1 MRRSPPCS
9 ASRSARSSRGS
20 LGHAR
25 RFRSACSSTR
35 ISFRLGR
42 MPMPSEPRITTEPPL
57 EELSAYL
64 DHELDAG
71 AQARVAE
78 HVAGCAECTRRL
90 NGLRETVSA
99 VRALPMETP
108 NRTFTIPSE
117 RRQSFRWAPVGW
129 LGGAAAALL
138 IIVVGVNQLH
148 GPGSAL
154 GTALTSRGANVPAA
168 GLSRPEVAPLNRSNQ
183 YAAADAQKLSSNFTA
198 VVDPPHSSRSLTV
211 GTDAR
216 SYSATGVIALH
227 VTTNGLSAAEASSVR
242 LFVTRDS
249 GYSVRLAPPSKESTF
264 PLTSDEPYSVAQMQ
278 LQAPV
283 EGYYT
288 LRVEIDLSDHSTLV
302 ARLPLTITP

>member
-1 MRRSPPCS
+1 
-9 ASRSARSSRGS
+9 
-20 LGHAR
+20 
-25 RFRSACSSTR
+25 
-35 ISFRLGR
+35 
-42 MPMPSEPRITTEPPL
+42 MPSEPRIPTEPTL

-90 NGLRETVSA
+90 SGLRETVSA

-108 NRTFTIPSE
+108 ARTFTIPAQ

-129 LGGAAAALL
+129 VGGAAAAALL

-154 GTALTSRGANVPAA
+154 GTALTSRGANAPAA
-168 GLSRPEVAPLNRSNQ
+168 GLSRPEVAPLNGSNQ
-183 YAAADAQKLSSNFTA
+183 YAAADAQKFSSNSTT
-198 VVDPPHSSRSLTV
+198 VVDPRSSRSLTI
-211 GTDAR
+211 GADAK
-216 SYSATGVIALH
+216 SYSATGVIGLH

-242 LFVTRDS
+242 LFLTRDS
-249 GYSVRLAPPSKESTF
+249 GFSVRLAPPSKESTF
-264 PLTSDEPYSVAQMQ
+264 PFNYDAAYSVPQMQ

-283 EGYYT
+283 EGNYT

>member
-1 MRRSPPCS
+1 
-9 ASRSARSSRGS
+9 
-20 LGHAR
+20 
-25 RFRSACSSTR
+25 
-35 ISFRLGR
+35 
-42 MPMPSEPRITTEPPL
+42 MPSEPRIPTEPTL

-108 NRTFTIPSE
+108 NRTFTIPAQ

-129 LGGAAAALL
+129 VGGAAAALL

-154 GTALTSRGANVPAA
+154 GTALTSRGANAPAA
-168 GLSRPEVAPLNRSNQ
+168 ELSRPEVAPLDQSNQ
-183 YAAADAQKLSSNFTA
+183 YAAAGAQKFSSNSTT
-198 VVDPPHSSRSLTV
+198 VVDPRNSSRSLTV

-216 SYSATGVIALH
+216 SYSASGVIGLH
-227 VTTNGLSAAEASSVR
+227 ATTNGLSAAEASTVR
-242 LFVTRDS
+242 LFLTRGS

-264 PLTSDEPYSVAQMQ
+264 PFTYDAAYSVPQMQ

-283 EGYYT
+283 EGNYT
-288 LRVEIDLSDHSTLV
+288 LRVEVDLSDHSTLV
-302 ARLPLTITP
+302 AWLPLTITP

>member
-1 MRRSPPCS
+1 
-9 ASRSARSSRGS
+9 
-20 LGHAR
+20 
-25 RFRSACSSTR
+25 
-35 ISFRLGR
+35 
-42 MPMPSEPRITTEPPL
+42 MPSEPRIPTEPTL

-108 NRTFTIPSE
+108 NRTFTIPAQ

-129 LGGAAAALL
+129 VGGAAAALL

-154 GTALTSRGANVPAA
+154 GTALTSRGAPAPAA
-168 GLSRPEVAPLNRSNQ
+168 GQSLPEVAPLDRSNQ
-183 YAAADAQKLSSNFTA
+183 YAAGAAQKFSANSTT
-198 VVDPPHSSRSLTV
+198 VVDPRNSSRSLTI
-211 GTDAR
+211 GTDAK
-216 SYSATGVIALH
+216 SYAATGIIGLH

-242 LFVTRDS
+242 LFLIRDS
-249 GYSVRLAPPSKESTF
+249 GQGGGSVRLAPPSNASTYPF
-264 PLTSDEPYSVAQMQ
+264 SYDAAYSISQMQ

-283 EGYYT
+283 VGNYT
-288 LRVEIDLSDHSTLV
+288 LRVEIDLSDRTGLV
-302 ARLPLTITP
+302 AQLPLTITP